1 MKRLHFVAAAWIV
14 ILGLLVSPVLASLA
28 GIPGEVRLFP
38 GTEFSLSVQ
47 LPLRLIDGDGLD
59 VTGPKGEF
67 SLKQNR
73 SVNSISK

>member
-1 MKRLHFVAAAWIV
+1 MKRLHLLLLLPGLV

-67 SLKQNR
+67 LVKA
-73 SVNSISK
+73 